1 MTIFEVALHQND
13 RQAASTRITPAVAAT
28 GSEWDHAPA
37 LDVPSVEHWLAVS
50 RRARRGTDLP
60 DRAPRAE
67 PANRPVGLASEGVD
81 NRGPGG
87 TTSEP
92 LDILGSG
99 R

>member
-50 RRARRGTDLP
+50 LRG
-60 DRAPRAE
+60 
-67 PANRPVGLASEGVD
+67 G
-81 NRGPGG
+81 GPGEVRTYPTVHPG
-87 TTSEP
+87 RNLPTVP
-92 LDILGSG
+92 LV
-99 R
+99 